1 MPTPNMI
8 LNLIPKVVVRP
19 NFVGLPHE
27 TLAEALARG
36 VRIERVPSPDFCDP
50 HKRVRISFTMEYKTR
65 RIEYWG

>member
-1 MPTPNMI
+1 MPNANMI
-8 LNLIPKVVVRP
+8 LNPIPKVVRP

-36 VRIERVPSPDFCDP
+36 VRIKRVPSPDFCDP